1 MFLLKHGPVR
11 GGCGATAVRARSS
24 AAAQQG
30 PRRAMPQG
38 SLDLCFQYCCSCG
51 GQPRCVRAARRL
63 ASVAERCG
71 CEVSRC
77 SRWTAVPSSWL
88 QRTEEAGASRGLVSF
103 LRSEASAGGL
113 KRRSTRLKDK

>member
-1 MFLLKHGPVR
+1 MR
-11 GGCGATAVRARSS
+11 GGCGATATRARSS

-77 SRWTAVPSSWL
+77 SRVPSSWLL

-113 KRRSTRLKDK
+113 KRRSTHLGQIKCGLERL